1 MTTVRQQFNLR
12 TSMSNDV
19 IERKPYQASAPQCQ
33 TEVHHA
39 AETSSAVNTTDA
51 SNKRQQQPDSTS
63 SNPLQLKPQLS
74 LLMETS
80 IL

>member
-39 AETSSAVNTTDA
+39 AETVSYKFPNGKNDDSSEEE
-51 SNKRQQQPDSTS
+51 PEEEGSTAT
-63 SNPLQLKPQLS
+63 
-74 LLMETS
+74 EGVGA
-80 IL
+80 